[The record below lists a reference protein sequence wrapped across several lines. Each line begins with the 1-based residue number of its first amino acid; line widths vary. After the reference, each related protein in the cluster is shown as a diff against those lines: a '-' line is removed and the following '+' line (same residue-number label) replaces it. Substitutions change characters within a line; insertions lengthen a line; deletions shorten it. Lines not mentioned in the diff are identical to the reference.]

1 MSQSQLVDRILVNKP
16 EADRVILN
24 KAYIFGTE
32 MHGRQLRA
40 SGDPYFSHPI
50 EVAGILSDLKLDTTS
65 VVCALLHDTIE
76 DTSATIQDI
85 EENFGKEVAKLVDGV
100 TKLTLLEGKSDS
112 TKQAENFRK
121 LLLASASD
129 IRILLIKLADRLHN
143 MRTLHFIKDQ
153 KKRKRI
159 SRETLEIYAPL
170 AGRIGMQ
177 ELKEELE
184 DLSFTF
190 FEPKIRDI
198 LIERLRTSKKKKSKI
213 VQFTKKELEKTLKKN
228 KIKCSVFGREKTP
241 YSIWKKLEI
250 QHKSLEQ
257 LSDIFAFRVCVE
269 TIQECYE
276 VLGILHCEWQAIPGK
291 FKDYISTPK
300 KNGYQSLHTTLI
312 GPQNQ
317 RVEVQIRT
325 EKMNDLAERG
335 LAAHWIYKDND
346 DVERDYLSSIEW
358 INDLVDILNRDGA
371 TEEFLEN
378 TKLELFLDQIYA
390 FTPKG
395 TLVALP
401 RNATALDFAYA
412 VHTDLGNFCSRV
424 KINGVDKPRRT
435 VLHNGDEV
443 EILKSKS
450 PVALESLQE
459 FVKTGKAKSAIIRSI
474 KEKKSHNQRLLG
486 KAIIKSVF
494 SSHRKKPT
502 RDILERSF
510 GALEVNSLKSLY
522 ELVGSGDSSGSQVYD
537 LVFPNNKRK
546 KRKKNYYIEK
556 NISIPVQGLHSDMPA
571 QFAENSFL
579 VPGDKIVGII
589 LPEKGITIFPV
600 DSLELVNYEKSPESW
615 IKLEWKKDIDFTFTS
630 RIRITIIN
638 EVGVLNSITSTIA
651 DYGGNITNLILN
663 EKDSDFYNLI
673 IDINVND
680 NKHISDIVKSLDGLP
695 VVEAVNRF
703 IG

>member
-1 MSQSQLVDRILVNKP
+1 MRQYELI
-16 EADRVILN
+16 DRVLSYKPDADQDILK
-24 KAYIFGTE
+24 KAYVFGTK

-50 EVAGILSDLKLDTTS
+50 EVAGILADLKLDTTS

-76 DTSATIQDI
+76 DTSATIHDI
-85 EENFGKEVAKLVDGV
+85 NVNFGTEVAKLVDGV
-100 TKLTLLEGKSDS
+100 TKLTLLESNLEGS
-112 TKQAENFRK
+112 KQAENFRK

-143 MRTLHFIKDQ
+143 MRTLGYIKDQ
-153 KKRKRI
+153 DKRKRI
-159 SRETLEIYAPL
+159 SIETLDIYAPL

-177 ELKEELE
+177 EIKEELE
-184 DLSFTF
+184 DLSFSYI
-190 FEPKIRDI
+190 EPKIRDI
-198 LIERLRTSKKKKSKI
+198 ITERLKVSKKKKSKI
-213 VQFTKKELEKTLKKN
+213 VQLIDKELQRVLIDNSIAFEVSGRVKK
-228 KIKCSVFGREKTP
+228 P
-241 YSIWKKLEI
+241 YSVWKKLEV
-250 QHKSLEQ
+250 QQKSLEQ
-257 LSDIFAFRVCVE
+257 LSDIFGFRVCVNSI
-269 TIQECYE
+269 TECYQ
-276 VLGILHCEWQAIPGK
+276 VLGILHGEWRAIPGR

-300 KNGYQSLHTTLI
+300 KNGYQSIHTTLM
-312 GPQNQ
+312 GPENQ

-325 EKMNDLAERG
+325 YKMNDLCERG
-335 LAAHWIYKDND
+335 LAAHWLYKDQD
-346 DVERDYLSSIEW
+346 DAGNDYLASIEW

-378 TKLELFLDQIYA
+378 TKLELFHDQIYA

-412 VHTDLGNFCSRV
+412 VHTDLGNFCSSVR
-424 KINGVDKPRRT
+424 INGANKPRRT
-435 VLHNGDEV
+435 VLENGDEV
-443 EILKSKS
+443 EIVKSKT

-459 FVKTGKAKSAIIRSI
+459 FVKTGKAKSAIIRSLR
-474 KEKKSHNQRLLG
+474 EKKSHNHRLIG

-510 GALEVNSLKSLY
+510 GPLNVVSLITLY
-522 ELVGSGDSSGSQVYD
+522 ELVGGGSASGSDVYD

-546 KRKKNYYIEK
+546 IRKKNYIEE
-556 NISIPVQGLHSDMPA
+556 NISIPIHGLYSDLPA
-571 QFAENSFL
+571 KFLKDTFL

-589 LPEKGITIFPV
+589 IPDKGITIFPV
-600 DSLELVNYEKSPESW
+600 ESEKLLKYEKFPESW
-615 IKLEWKKDIDFTFTS
+615 IKLTWKKEIEFTFVA
-630 RIRITIIN
+630 RIIVKLIN

-651 DYGGNITNLILN
+651 DYGGNISNLILN

-680 NKHISDIVKSLDGLP
+680 NKHISGIVKSLEGLP
-695 VVEAVNRF
+695 VLENVKRF

>member
-1 MSQSQLVDRILVNKP
+1 MRQYELI
-16 EADRVILN
+16 DRVLSYKPDADQDILK
-24 KAYIFGTE
+24 KAYVFGTK

-50 EVAGILSDLKLDTTS
+50 EVAGILADLKLDTTS

-76 DTSATIQDI
+76 DTSATIHDI
-85 EENFGKEVAKLVDGV
+85 NVNFGTEVAKLVDGV
-100 TKLTLLEGKSDS
+100 TKLTLLESNLEGS
-112 TKQAENFRK
+112 KQAENFRK

-143 MRTLHFIKDQ
+143 MRTLGYIKDQ
-153 KKRKRI
+153 DKRKRI
-159 SRETLEIYAPL
+159 SIETLDIYAPL

-177 ELKEELE
+177 EIKEELE
-184 DLSFTF
+184 DLSFSYI
-190 FEPKIRDI
+190 EPKIRDI
-198 LIERLRTSKKKKSKI
+198 ITERLKVSKKKKSKI
-213 VQFTKKELEKTLKKN
+213 VQLIDKELQRVLIDNSIAFEVSGRVKK
-228 KIKCSVFGREKTP
+228 P
-241 YSIWKKLEI
+241 YSVWKKLEV
-250 QHKSLEQ
+250 QQKSLEQ
-257 LSDIFAFRVCVE
+257 LSDIFGFRVCVNSI
-269 TIQECYE
+269 TECYQ
-276 VLGILHCEWQAIPGK
+276 VLGILHGEWRAIPGR

-300 KNGYQSLHTTLI
+300 KNGYQSIHTTLM
-312 GPQNQ
+312 GPENQ

-325 EKMNDLAERG
+325 YKMNDMCERG
-335 LAAHWIYKDND
+335 LAAHWVYKDQD
-346 DVERDYLSSIEW
+346 DAGNDYLASIEW

-378 TKLELFLDQIYA
+378 TKLELFHDQIYA

-412 VHTDLGNFCSRV
+412 VHTDLGNFCSSVR
-424 KINGVDKPRRT
+424 INGANKPRRT
-435 VLHNGDEV
+435 VLENGDEV
-443 EILKSKS
+443 EIVKSKT

-459 FVKTGKAKSAIIRSI
+459 FVKTGKAKSAIIRSLR
-474 KEKKSHNQRLLG
+474 EKKSHNHRLIG

-510 GALEVNSLKSLY
+510 GPLNVVSLITLY
-522 ELVGSGDSSGSQVYD
+522 ELVGDGSASGSDVYD

-546 KRKKNYYIEK
+546 IRKKNYIEK
-556 NISIPVQGLHSDMPA
+556 NISIPIHGLYSDLPA
-571 QFAENSFL
+571 KFLEDTFL

-589 LPEKGITIFPV
+589 IPDKGITIFPV
-600 DSLELVNYEKSPESW
+600 ESENLLKYEKFPESW
-615 IKLEWKKDIDFTFTS
+615 IKLTWKKEIEFTFVA
-630 RIRITIIN
+630 RIIVKLIN

-651 DYGGNITNLILN
+651 DYGGNISNLILN

-680 NKHISDIVKSLDGLP
+680 NKHISGIVKSLEGLP
-695 VVEAVNRF
+695 VLENVKRF